1 MAFASSSWKCW
12 YINEADRALCPSTA
26 HIVGLIPH
34 LSMLEV
40 AVPIQAPL
48 TMPYISLT
56 QVPPVSIEHL
66 MTSRRKDEVGYMRAY
81 GEILYN
87 FLRDARQGIQRHGAS
102 LGDYYRGRYP
112 NLSTWIEYAVLLQ
125 DLPTVS
131 LAPHASAEEEQYR
144 DEFGRAA
151 LFLGFGAMQPFEPIS
166 RELRRKEPWQIVAQV
181 RESLEERF
189 RNFHDCPPHEI
200 RIISQVRHVLVRVR
214 GHGSQPQRF
223 LSGVQ
228 LESIDLSMTFRS
240 LLGGDESKREGT
252 QFDLLFQQVSTAQAF
267 SEFSVDQRLI
277 QELADR
283 LSLAPSLL
291 IRHLPGSWGSHLS
304 FQQKTSFEALVEKAS
319 ALCETSKDPYNIE
332 NLFVIWAYTH
342 SSAAT
347 GCREKIEPQS
357 GQLFTRA
364 AQHLTKANSRVQAVL
379 NIMTLFCLTKL
390 FNKPEIS
397 IKRLNT
403 LDRLDAI
410 LNIGNVEDSAVTLE
424 HCLVSL
430 HRVLVDSD
438 FSGRHLRLAGFIQQ
452 PGLPHL
458 LEGIDGQTDFYWS
471 SRLLYR
477 LSHSD
482 ALEKVRLSTRP
493 APSLLSEGE
502 LVEECI
508 KVNVDTRAVENRRIS
523 SPATPEDEMT
533 LRRMAASALMMEAR
547 DDVGQNPGS

>member
-48 TMPYISLT
+48 TKPYISVT
-56 QVPPVSIEHL
+56 QVPPVSIKHL
-66 MTSRRKDEVGYMRAY
+66 VTLRRKDEVGYMRAY
-81 GEILYN
+81 AEMRYN

-102 LGDYYRGRYP
+102 LGGYYLERYP
-112 NLSTWIEYAVLLQ
+112 EFSTCIEYAILLQ

-131 LAPHASAEEEQYR
+131 LAPHASAKEEQYR

-151 LFLGFGAMQPFEPIS
+151 LFLSFGAMQPFEPIS
-166 RELRRKEPWQIVAQV
+166 QELRGKEPWQIVARV

-189 RNFHDCPPHEI
+189 RNVHDNPPRDL

-214 GHGSQPQRF
+214 GHGSQAQVP
-223 LSGVQ
+223 GPQ
-228 LESIDLSMTFRS
+228 LENIDLSMTFRS
-240 LLGGDESKREGT
+240 LLGGDEIKREGT

-277 QELADR
+277 QDLADR
-283 LSLAPSLL
+283 LSLAPSLP
-291 IRHLPGSWGSHLS
+291 IR
-304 FQQKTSFEALVEKAS
+304 KTSFEALVKKAS
-319 ALCETSKDPYNIE
+319 TLCETSKNPYNTK
-332 NLFVIWAYTH
+332 NLFVIWTYTH
-342 SSAAT
+342 SSDAT

-357 GQLFTRA
+357 SQLFTGA
-364 AQHLTKANSRVQAVL
+364 AQHLTKVNSRVQAVL
-379 NIMTLFCLTKL
+379 NITTLFCLTKS

-397 IKRLNT
+397 IKTLNT

-410 LNIGNVEDSAVTLE
+410 LNMGNVEDSAVTLK
-424 HCLVSL
+424 HCLASL
-430 HRVLVDSD
+430 YRVLIDPSFRV
-438 FSGRHLRLAGFIQQ
+438 RHLRLADFIQQ
-452 PGLPHL
+452 LGLPHL
-458 LEGIDGQTDFYWS
+458 SEAIEDDQTDFYWS
-471 SRLLYR
+471 SRLFYG

-482 ALEKVRLSTRP
+482 AFEKIRLSTRP

-508 KVNVDTRAVENRRIS
+508 NVNVDARAVENRRIS
-523 SPATPEDEMT
+523 SPATSEYEMT
-533 LRRMAASALMMEAR
+533 LQRMAAGALMEAR
-547 DDVGQNPGS
+547 DDIGQNPGS